1 MSYLSNINIP
11 FLNRELPSLD
21 NALLSEPFDTTIS
34 GNNIYSVN
42 SSHHPRKYSSIGAS
56 HTTTNSSTRSTSLA
70 DIEKVMVEMAQ
81 WERQDCAE
89 GSKITVSTKVNGTS
103 YFVNNVF
110 SREMQHMIRDYE
122 VFEEEQKTMM
132 LNQLHRQVIEKE
144 KKSPLYTWQ
153 DKARAWEDPFRPKV
167 KDYITPHPLD
177 LMPAPELKKVS
188 PQLELF

>member
-11 FLNRELPSLD
+11 FLNRELPGLD

-56 HTTTNSSTRSTSLA
+56 HTTTNSSTRSTSIA
-70 DIEKVMVEMAQ
+70 DIEKLMIEMAR
-81 WERQDCAE
+81 WEREDSAE
-89 GSKITVSTKVNGTS
+89 GTRITVRTNVNGVG
-103 YFVNNVF
+103 YFSSN
-110 SREMQHMIRDYE
+110 MISQEARYLTRDYE

-132 LNQLHRQVIEKE
+132 LNELHRQVMEKE